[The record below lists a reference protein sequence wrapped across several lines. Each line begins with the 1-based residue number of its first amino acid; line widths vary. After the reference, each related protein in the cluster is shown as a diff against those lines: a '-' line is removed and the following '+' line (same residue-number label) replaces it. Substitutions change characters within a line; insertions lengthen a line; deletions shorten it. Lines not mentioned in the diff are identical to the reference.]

1 MAFCLCGWILIFC
14 FYFFFAKTMGGR
26 SEKRKSPKK
35 VCKMPI
41 FFCWCSF
48 PCVRRRGLEKFSF
61 FHLPGIPIKT
71 EQTAVNCKQVKNNFV
86 IFLSV
91 REEKKPAY
99 PAAPFFPLSFS
110 KTCTILT
117 LMTLPAQH
125 ACFHFPQPSGKFVC
139 FPLRFCGGSNTSLP
153 FPSFPGWIEI
163 VTKTRP

>member
-14 FYFFFAKTMGGR
+14 FYFFCENHGWP
-26 SEKRKSPKK
+26 KRKKEKPQK

-48 PCVRRRGLEKFSF
+48 SCLRKRGLEKFSF
-61 FHLPGIPIKT
+61 FPLPGIPIKT

-125 ACFHFPQPSGKFVC
+125 ACFYFPQPSGKFVC
-139 FPLRFCGGSNTSLP
+139 FPLQFCGGFNTSLP
-153 FPSFPGWIEI
+153 FPSFPGWIKI